1 MRAYKIWE
9 IRNRNSIL
17 RGYGVDF
24 PKLIRASWPDFL
36 WHSHLSI
43 LAYLTQ
49 IHNDALMD
57 LLPQV
62 SSEYLDERDLQR
74 GDLAMHE
81 DTCQVQLH
89 LKAYIHL
96 PWKREC
102 DVRDQGTW
110 VLRT

>member
-1 MRAYKIWE
+1 
-9 IRNRNSIL
+9 
-17 RGYGVDF
+17 
-24 PKLIRASWPDFL
+24 
-36 WHSHLSI
+36 
-43 LAYLTQ
+43 
-49 IHNDALMD
+49 MD

-96 PWKREC
+96 P
-102 DVRDQGTW
+102 
-110 VLRT
+110 